1 MRLNKKSLTRGS
13 SGEIKLTLE
22 DQEDMWHA
30 YNLIT
35 AGDSLRAATFRKV
48 TQTTDT
54 GSSSTMKKRLTL
66 TIEVVNVEYDSS
78 SCTLRVRGR
87 TTEDNEFVKKGSF
100 HTLDLEVRS
109 DFTLHKH
116 EWDSIAL
123 DRVEMACN
131 PAHQADVAAVIM
143 HEGLANVCLIT
154 EHLTINRQKI
164 EYTIPRKRKGLSA
177 QHDKGMEKFFDTII
191 AAIIKHI
198 NFSIVKVV
206 IVASPGFI
214 KDQFY
219 QYMLNKAMKDEERHL
234 LDNRAKFIL
243 LHSSNGFKHALT
255 EILQDPLVAN
265 RLSDTKA
272 AGEIKLLDEFMHL
285 LNDEPDK
292 AYYGLEVVEKA
303 NQAQAVACLL
313 ITDELFRNID
323 FNKRRRYVQ
332 LVDSVKDNGGD
343 VRLFSSMHVSG
354 ERLSQLTGIAAIL
367 RYPMPDLDLAEEGEE
382 TDEQQDQQPPYPLP
396 PTNDDG
402 DDDGDDDDDDEDDDD
417 DAEKDLPSKN
427 QYQRAEASAW

>member
-1 MRLNKKSLTRGS
+1 MELHNP
-13 SGEIKLTLE
+13 
-22 DQEDMWHA
+22 
-30 YNLIT
+30 
-35 AGDSLRAATFRKV
+35 
-48 TQTTDT
+48 
-54 GSSSTMKKRLTL
+54 
-66 TIEVVNVEYDSS
+66 
-78 SCTLRVRGR
+78 
-87 TTEDNEFVKKGSF
+87 
-100 HTLDLEVRS
+100 
-109 DFTLHKH
+109 FTLHKH

-164 EYTIPRKRKGLSA
+164 EHTIPRKRKGFNA
-177 QHDKGMEKFFDTII
+177 QHEKGMEKFFDTII

-198 NFSIVKVV
+198 NFAIVKVV
-206 IVASPGFI
+206 IIASPGFV
-214 KDQFY
+214 KDQFF
-219 QYMLNKAMKDEERHL
+219 QYMLAKATKEEERHL

-272 AGEIKLLDEFMHL
+272 AGEIKLLDEFMQL

-292 AYYGLEVVEKA
+292 AYYGLEVVERA
-303 NQAQAVACLL
+303 NQAQAVACKFALAHTMHFCQIKDTRGCLGLL

-343 VRLFSSMHVSG
+343 VRLFSRYVEAFPSCCHSSSPLLSSFSMHVSG

-367 RYPMPDLDLAEEGEE
+367 RYPMPDLDLEGEGEE
-382 TDEQQDQQPPYPLP
+382 VEQQQQQPLLP
-396 PTNDDG
+396 PTNNG
-402 DDDGDDDDDDEDDDD
+402 DDDEDEEDDDDDDE
-417 DAEKDLPSKN
+417 KDLPPN
-427 QYQRAEASAW
+427 DGYRPATTTTANYQRAEASAW